1 MKQRIFT
8 PLFCEDLESNINDN
22 LDKYNNSDY
31 SWEEEA
37 KSQDAIR
44 ELGFE
49 QPDLSGMME
58 YADNS
63 LAENDFYAGKI
74 LFESYE
80 HLTPLHAA
88 QSHFWQYLSHV
99 VLYKYMCTRWK
110 KNDGTQLTYNNIKEH
125 WFYGQGKI
133 RNWLEGLYWSFKCSA
148 IKKEDGS
155 YDYTY
160 TQFLFCI
167 QKLRDRGIGAATYVM
182 SNPAAIRGILRFYM
196 DELEKSE
203 SNPEASVF
211 DKYFEYRTDKC
222 IQLIN
227 KLGGVIDIGAY
238 SEEDFYKFLNEIVN
252 TSKVSAIERKR
263 RRNVTK
269 QWLLPVSLPRKRKSI
284 RRIRS
289 IREDNIWQK

>member
-160 TQFLFCI
+160 TQFLFSI

-238 SEEDFYKFLNEIVN
+238 SEEDFYKFLNDNREYIKSVGDR
-252 TSKVSAIERKR
+252 KKEKKERDEAMAAAGIAPKKKKKQKKNNKHKR
-263 RRNVTK
+263 R
-269 QWLLPVSLPRKRKSI
+269 
-284 RRIRS
+284 
-289 IREDNIWQK
+289 